1 MHFDWLIFAY
11 TPSSQKI
18 LRTDNTHASI
28 AHFEVLLLLMMM
40 MRAHLMCLKKLF
52 FFDILTILVYKD
64 YTKFKS

>member
-40 MRAHLMCLKKLF
+40 RAHLMCLKNQV